1 VNVDELQLHL
11 SNLAH
16 LLENAGAGKTANALT
31 GLRQRLQPYRDR
43 KLTDLLALL
52 DQAEEIVRTGT
63 PPPRKGAGGKKKA
76 DPQALEAA
84 GNRIVELYQR
94 AKDPDV
100 TRDHIEAA
108 FAELERLDPT
118 LTKLK
123 ELAKRLD
130 ITRTLK
136 KADAIGVMKQAVLER
151 KGAFQRVEV

>member
-16 LLENAGAGKTANALT
+16 LLENAGGAKTAKALADFC
-31 GLRQRLQPYRDR
+31 QRLQPYRDR
-43 KLTDLLALL
+43 RVTDVLALL

-63 PPPRKGAGGKKKA
+63 PPPRKGRTAKPKA

-84 GNRIVELYQR
+84 ANRIVELYHR
-94 AKDPDV
+94 AKEPDT
-100 TRDHIEAA
+100 TREQIEAA
-108 FAELERLDPT
+108 FAELERLEPT
-118 LTKLK
+118 LPKLK

-136 KADAIGVMKQAVLER
+136 KADAISAMKQAVLER